1 MSKSSSPILS
11 VKNLSVT
18 FHQGQQKPVHAVSD
32 VSFDLYT
39 GQTLALVG
47 ESGSGK
53 SITALS
59 CLGLLPLSATK
70 TGQILY
76 GEHSKEPISILNAKE
91 KSLQNLRG
99 QHIAMIFQEPM
110 TALNPLHTIEKQ
122 IAEPLMLHEGL
133 SLKKARPRVL
143 ELLNLVEF
151 KDGENRLNAYPHEL
165 SGGQRQRVMIAMA
178 LACNPRIL
186 IADEPTTA
194 LDVTIQAGIIQLLQ
208 KLQRDLGMALILIS
222 HDLGMVR
229 RFANNN
235 LENNNDGTE
244 QNNQSHMVV
253 MRHGKIIE
261 YGPIAETLENP
272 QHDYTKHLIE
282 SEPKGQPAALLK
294 DADTVLEGRNIHVT
308 FGRKKSFWH
317 PNDREL
323 HAVKD
328 ISLSLKIAE
337 TLGIVGESGSGK
349 STLAYAMLRLL
360 NIPVDGE
367 ISFNNT
373 RIDAG
378 VLPSSKSLRPFRK
391 SFQII
396 FQDPFSSL
404 NPRFSASQIIGE
416 GLKMHEPYLSKNDA
430 TQRIEQA
437 LIDVGLD
444 ASHYYRYPHEFSGG
458 QRQRI
463 AIARALILKP
473 KVLVLDEP
481 TSALDR
487 SIQSDVIDLLRRLQ
501 RDFSLS
507 YLFISH
513 DLKVVRAMS
522 HRIMVMQHG
531 HVVESG
537 DAETIFQHPKHPY
550 TQRLLSCVL

>member
-1 MSKSSSPILS
+1 MSSPLLS
-11 VKNLSVT
+11 LKNFFVT
-18 FHQGQQKPVHAVSD
+18 FQQGNNDPTYAARD
-32 VSFDLYT
+32 ISFDLYA
-39 GQTLALVG
+39 GQTLVLVG

-59 CLGLLPLSATK
+59 CLGLLPSSAK
-70 TGQILY
+70 TS
-76 GEHSKEPISILNAKE
+76 GEIFYRSSGKDPLSILKAKE
-91 KSLQNLRG
+91 KELQNLRG
-99 QHIAMIFQEPM
+99 KHIAMIFQEPM
-110 TALNPLHTIEKQ
+110 TALNPLHTLEKQ
-122 IAEPLMLHEGL
+122 IAEPLMIHEGL
-133 SLKKARPRVL
+133 TLKQARVRVL

-229 RFANNN
+229 RFATNAAS
-235 LENNNDGTE
+235 ENNHHPS
-244 QNNQSHMVV
+244 QMVV
-253 MRHGKIIE
+253 MRHGHIVE
-261 YGPIAETLENP
+261 YGDITRILEKP
-272 QHDYTKHLIE
+272 THDYTKHLIE
-282 SEPKGQPAALLK
+282 SEPKGHPAPLPK
-294 DADTVLEGRNIHVT
+294 DAVTVLGGRCVNVT

-317 PNDREL
+317 PNDHEL

-328 ISLSLKIAE
+328 ISLTLKRGE

-349 STLAYAMLRLL
+349 STLAYALLRLL
-360 NIPVDGE
+360 NVPVKGE
-367 ISFNNT
+367 ILLKNE
-373 RIDAG
+373 RIDEGAMHS
-378 VLPSSKSLRPFRK
+378 PKAMRPFRK
-391 SFQII
+391 IFQII

-404 NPRFSASQIIGE
+404 NPRFSAAQIIGE
-416 GLKMHEPYLSKNDA
+416 GLKIHEPTLSFKE
-430 TQRIEQA
+430 QQERIEQS
-437 LIDVGLD
+437 LLDVGLET
-444 ASHYYRYPHEFSGG
+444 SHYYRYPHEFSGG

-473 KVLVLDEP
+473 HVLVLDEP

-487 SIQSDVIDLLRRLQ
+487 SVQSDVIDLLRRLQ
-501 RDFSLS
+501 HDFSLS

-522 HRIMVMQHG
+522 HRMMVMQNG
-531 HVVESG
+531 QVVEIG
-537 DAETIFQHPKHPY
+537 GAEEIFQHPQHAY
-550 TQRLLSCVL
+550 TQKLLSCVL